1 MRRLDRIDGGAVK
14 TLVAMVAALVVAL
27 TLAGLPFS
35 GAHAEPRPADFAGQ
49 RPMPEA
55 TKKKTPK
62 ATAKPT
68 ATPSV
73 QPTATPVP
81 MPTRRPVDEE
91 GERWV
96 RIAMIAGGGL
106 LGIVLVFFGIGS
118 LLRYT
123 GRRRSAR

>member
-1 MRRLDRIDGGAVK
+1 MK
-14 TLVAMVAALVVAL
+14 TLVAMVAALVVACS
-27 TLAGLPFS
+27 LAGLPMA
-35 GAHAEPRPADFAGQ
+35 GAHADTRPADLAGQ

-68 ATPSV
+68 ATPSGHV
-73 QPTATPVP
+73 SATPAAP
-81 MPTRRPVDEE
+81 PTRRPVDEE

-96 RIAMIAGGGL
+96 QIAMIAGGGL
-106 LGIVLVFFGIGS
+106 LGIVLVFFGIGT